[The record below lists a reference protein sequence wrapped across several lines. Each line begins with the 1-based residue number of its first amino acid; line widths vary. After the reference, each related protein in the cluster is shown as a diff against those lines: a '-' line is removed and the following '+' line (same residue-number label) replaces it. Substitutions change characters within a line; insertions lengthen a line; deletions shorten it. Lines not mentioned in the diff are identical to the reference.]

1 MYACLCDALMRVFCV
16 CGICVCVM
24 CVSAHV
30 CSVFVYVC
38 MMCVFW
44 CVCVC
49 VCEDQ
54 GKGADMG
61 FLSTMGASPLQLMS
75 QSQPLLMFTGPMN

>member
-1 MYACLCDALMRVFCV
+1 M
-16 CGICVCVM
+16 
-24 CVSAHV
+24 STHV

-38 MMCVFW
+38 MMCVF
-44 CVCVC
+44 CCVC

-61 FLSTMGASPLQLMS
+61 FVSTMGASPLQLMS

>member
-1 MYACLCDALMRVFCV
+1 MR
-16 CGICVCVM
+16 VCVM
-24 CVSAHV
+24 HSCVFSVFVYDVYVCVLCVCVSAHV

-38 MMCVFW
+38 MMCV
-44 CVCVC
+44 CVC

-61 FLSTMGASPLQLMS
+61 FVSTMGASPLQLMS
-75 QSQPLLMFTGPMN
+75 QSHPLLMFTGPMN